1 MLRSAFITMMILGA
15 ASAAASPLAITR
27 EPVGGDVWRY
37 DFTVPVGDGP
47 NGHIRIH
54 RVVREHSPWRPR
66 ATRHAVVLLHGDF
79 SQFPDSFG
87 DMAAFLAAGGIDV
100 WGIDARWTTAP
111 ADGADLSDF
120 DAMTVGQRIA
130 DTELGLAFV
139 RATRLVTGSGLD
151 RVTLS
156 GFSRGAHLAYLVA
169 SVDAARPAWQ
179 RNIKALAPLDSW
191 AAIDPAN
198 TDAAA
203 DACLGRDL
211 TQEVVD
217 SGVVDSDNF
226 FQIELGILALT
237 DPDGPSPNP
246 RFTNLGRMRNFVGR
260 TFLVFAP
267 TPFYHLA
274 AGVIVD
280 NTVTALRES
289 SDEDIA
295 TWLAAAA
302 PHQPWR
308 ESLDFAKLLCAQPP
322 LPIDAPLERITV
334 PLFYI
339 GAAGGYGDD
348 ALYTTT
354 RVASSDVTTLIL
366 RRPTLPDVEQV
377 GHADLLFGRDAAVL
391 VWSPLAAWIV
401 AH

>member
-1 MLRSAFITMMILGA
+1 MLRNVFIAWIVLGA
-15 ASAAASPLAITR
+15 AGAAASPPPVTR
-27 EPVGGDVWRY
+27 ELVGGDIWRY
-37 DFTVPVGDGP
+37 SFTVPVGDGP
-47 NGHIRIH
+47 NAHICIH
-54 RVVREHSPWRPR
+54 RVVRERSAWRPR
-66 ATRHAVVLLHGDF
+66 ATPHAVVLLHGDF

-100 WGIDARWTTAP
+100 WGVDARWTTAP
-111 ADGADLSDF
+111 AEGADLSDF
-120 DAMTVGQRIA
+120 DAMTIGQRIA
-130 DTELGLAFV
+130 DTELALTFARV
-139 RATRLVTGSGLD
+139 TRLLTGSGFEP
-151 RVTLS
+151 VTLS

-179 RNIKALAPLDSW
+179 RNVKALAPLDSW

-198 TDAAA
+198 TAAAA
-203 DACLGRDL
+203 DACIGRDL
-211 TQEVVD
+211 EQEVVD
-217 SGVVDSDNF
+217 SGIVDSDNF
-226 FQIELGILALT
+226 FQIDLGTLALT

-260 TFLVFAP
+260 TWLVFAP

-289 SDEDIA
+289 SDEDLA

-308 ESLDFAKLLCAQPP
+308 ESLGFSTLLCGQPP
-322 LPIDAPLERITV
+322 LPVDAPLGRITV
-334 PLFYI
+334 PLLYI

-354 RVASSDVTTLIL
+354 LVGSTDVTTLVL
-366 RRPTLPDVEQV
+366 RLPTLPDEQQI
-377 GHADLLFGRDAAVL
+377 GHADLLFGRDAPAL